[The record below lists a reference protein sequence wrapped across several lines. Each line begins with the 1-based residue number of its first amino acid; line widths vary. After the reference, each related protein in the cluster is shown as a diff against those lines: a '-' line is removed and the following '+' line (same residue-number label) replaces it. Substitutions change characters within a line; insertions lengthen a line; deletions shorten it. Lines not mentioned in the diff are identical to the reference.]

1 MPSVRY
7 GVFAIALGL
16 TIATGAAAE
25 ELATCGANPS
35 HRMADLPR
43 VAFRSFWPMEGYSR
57 QFAEAGIKLVFVF
70 PAKIWTGPNQ
80 YHWNSLDDHLDDVLK
95 WNPRAKLMV
104 MVDLNTPA
112 WWVRSHGG
120 EEDFLRQAEARPDAP
135 NLPHR
140 CKGCG
145 SADSFCHLGEVAL
158 RDDFRHDL
166 KEYLR
171 RFLEHTEANYGEKI
185 VAWHHRVVRLAKGQ
199 AGPAETRGLRPVD
212 ETARI
217 TGSRGSGDDHA
228 LSFLRS
234 GEGRRQDCL
243 LEISQSPD
251 S

>member
-43 VAFRSFWPMEGYSR
+43 VAFRSFWPMERYSR

-70 PAKIWTGPNQ
+70 PANTICSLNVPYSNYPQIWTGPNQ

-112 WWVRSHGG
+112 
-120 EEDFLRQAEARPDAP
+120 
-135 NLPHR
+135 
-140 CKGCG
+140 
-145 SADSFCHLGEVAL
+145 
-158 RDDFRHDL
+158 
-166 KEYLR
+166 
-171 RFLEHTEANYGEKI
+171 
-185 VAWHHRVVRLAKGQ
+185 
-199 AGPAETRGLRPVD
+199 
-212 ETARI
+212 
-217 TGSRGSGDDHA
+217 
-228 LSFLRS
+228 
-234 GEGRRQDCL
+234 
-243 LEISQSPD
+243 
-251 S
+251 

>member
-70 PAKIWTGPNQ
+70 PANTICSLNVPYSNYPQIWTGPNQ

-120 EEDFLRQAEARPDAP
+120 EDARRRRGRMPRICRTAAKAAVVP
-135 NLPHR
+135 IPSATWGRLPCVTTSVTTSR
-140 CKGCG
+140 STCAV
-145 SADSFCHLGEVAL
+145 SSNIP
-158 RDDFRHDL
+158 
-166 KEYLR
+166 R
-171 RFLEHTEANYGEKI
+171 RSMVK
-185 VAWHHRVVRLAKGQ
+185 R
-199 AGPAETRGLRPVD
+199 
-212 ETARI
+212 
-217 TGSRGSGDDHA
+217 
-228 LSFLRS
+228 
-234 GEGRRQDCL
+234 
-243 LEISQSPD
+243 
-251 S
+251 